1 MPSFAAQQASDTR
14 DQDGQI
20 ERLGQIIIGA
30 RFKSLQDVL
39 RARAGRQHE
48 YGNVVVR
55 RAQSSSHGEPIFSR
69 QHYIQDERGK
79 VCSLF
84 RQQLQGLLARAA
96 DAHGISFR
104 LQIETKPFSQMRFIF
119 HDKDSRHTW

>member
-1 MPSFAAQQASDTR
+1 MPRFAPEQASDTR

-20 ERLGQIIIGA
+20 EWLRQIIIRA
-30 RFKSLQDVL
+30 RLKSLQDIL
-39 RARAGRQHE
+39 RARARRQHE

-55 RAQSSSHGEPIFSR
+55 RTQSSSYSETVFSG

-84 RQQLQGLLARAA
+84 RQQLQGLFARAA

-104 LQIETKPFSQMRFIF
+104 LQIETKPFG
-119 HDKDSRHTW
+119 